1 MVFVSPGVNMTYYQY
16 TGDPGDPGDSAM
28 MQLTRARDTEKLSLY
43 AFIREIIVIALRY
56 LNYLKLPSYWFLF
69 IIKVQALNPIS
80 VKLK

>member
-16 TGDPGDPGDSAM
+16 TGDPGDSAM

-43 AFIREIIVIALRY
+43 AFIREIIVVALRY